1 MAKVPQWAI
10 VMSPTTKEETKG
22 LMLVTLIKK
31 QKQKSPHVKNMAFL
45 FTSQN
50 NEKRQTSLLQN
61 YAQQKKWTCKK
72 IMNNDTKLT
81 VICMAAPK
89 ATCLAFLAHNK
100 RQA

>member
-50 NEKRQTSLLQN
+50 NVKCQTSLLQN
-61 YAQQKKWTCKK
+61 YAQQKSGHAR
-72 IMNNDTKLT
+72 KL
-81 VICMAAPK
+81 
-89 ATCLAFLAHNK
+89 
-100 RQA
+100 